1 MPDSS
6 FKCISLRD
14 MACTE
19 RELLRWLGV
28 METLFEPAGREAA
41 AWLFKLNGGHARIA
55 WAPLPDRVIA
65 LVRLKR
71 LEVRLEC
78 EQSVPD
84 DEARRFVFEFDRH
97 TQRGGG

>member
-1 MPDSS
+1 
-6 FKCISLRD
+6 

-19 RELLRWLGV
+19 RELLRWLGI
-28 METLFEPAGREAA
+28 METLFELAQREPSV
-41 AWLFKLNGGHARIA
+41 WVFNLQSGQARIA
-55 WAPLPDRVIA
+55 WSPLPDRVIA

-78 EQSVPD
+78 ETAVTEDQ
-84 DEARRFVFEFDRH
+84 ARRFVYEFDRH